1 MKEVVAALRG
11 AQRITAIGHENPD
24 ADTLGA
30 ALAIRMV
37 GERYGVPAEVV
48 MADPV
53 PPYLQFLPGVADVRT
68 APALEPDVAVIVDAG
83 DLARVGRVA
92 TDHADWL
99 ARARIVN
106 IDHHVSNPGF
116 GAVNMVDPEAA
127 STCEMVTLLLPDLG
141 VELDPDLAT
150 VLLAGIVNDTHTF
163 AHPNVT
169 PRTLRVAASLV
180 EAGASLAAI
189 HRAIYA
195 EKPFPTLTLWGRALA
210 GVASAS
216 GGRVVH
222 AALTAAMMAETGTS
236 LDASEGFIDLLGLA
250 RDADIVLLF
259 KEQAPTVTRVSIR
272 TSARAD
278 AVAVAAAF
286 GGGGHARAAGC
297 TVDAP
302 LGEARDQVLAECE
315 RELKR
320 ADDRRP

>member
-1 MKEVVAALRG
+1 MIEVVSALR
-11 AQRITAIGHENPD
+11 AAKRITAIGHENPD

-30 ALAIRMV
+30 ALAIRAV
-37 GERYGVPAEVV
+37 GVRLGVPAEVV

-53 PPYLQFLPGVADVRT
+53 PPYLQFLPQVGEVRT
-68 APALEPDVAVIVDAG
+68 EPGLKPDLAVIVDAG
-83 DLARVGRVA
+83 DLARVGRIA
-92 TDHADWL
+92 TSHRDWL
-99 ARARIVN
+99 NQARIVN

-116 GAVNMVDPEAA
+116 GAINLVDPEAA
-127 STCEMVTLLLPDLG
+127 STCEMVTLLLPELG
-141 VELDPDLAT
+141 MDLDPDLAT

-195 EKPFPTLTLWGRALA
+195 EKPFETLALWGRALA
-210 GVASAS
+210 GVASAA
-216 GGRVVH
+216 GGRVIH
-222 AALTAAMMAETGTS
+222 AALTADMLAETGTS
-236 LDASEGFIDLLGLA
+236 LNASEGFIDLMGLS

-259 KEQAPTVTRVSIR
+259 KEQAPTTVRVSVR
-272 TSARAD
+272 TTERAD

-297 TVDAP
+297 TLNVT
-302 LGEARDQVLAECE
+302 LSEARDRVLAESE

-320 ADDRRP
+320 ADDRRH

>member
-37 GERYGVPAEVV
+37 GERYGVPAEVL
-48 MADPV
+48 MADPL
-53 PPYLQFLPGVADVRT
+53 PRYLQFLPGVTEVRT
-68 APALEPDVAVIVDAG
+68 APALEPDLAVVVDAG

-116 GAVNMVDPEAA
+116 GAVNMVDPDAA

-141 VELDPDLAT
+141 VDLDPELAT

-195 EKPFPTLTLWGRALA
+195 EKPFETLTLWGRALA

-216 GGRVVH
+216 DGRVVH

-259 KEQAPTVTRVSIR
+259 KEQGPAVTRVSIR

-302 LGEARDQVLAECE
+302 LGEARDRVLAECE

>member
-37 GERYGVPAEVV
+37 GDRYGVPAEVV

-53 PPYLQFLPGVADVRT
+53 PPYLQFLPGVAEVRT

-83 DLARVGRVA
+83 DLARVGRIT
-92 TDHADWL
+92 TDHAEWL

-116 GAVNMVDPEAA
+116 GAVNMVDPDAA

-141 VELDPDLAT
+141 VDLDPELAT
-150 VLLAGIVNDTHTF
+150 VLLAGVVNDTHTF

-195 EKPFPTLTLWGRALA
+195 EKPFATLTLWGRALA

-216 GGRVVH
+216 EGRVVH

-259 KEQAPTVTRVSIR
+259 KEQAPAVTRVSIR
-272 TSARAD
+272 TSAWAD

-302 LGEARDQVLAECE
+302 LGEARDRVLAECE

>member
-1 MKEVVAALRG
+1 
-11 AQRITAIGHENPD
+11 
-24 ADTLGA
+24 
-30 ALAIRMV
+30 
-37 GERYGVPAEVV
+37 
-48 MADPV
+48 
-53 PPYLQFLPGVADVRT
+53 
-68 APALEPDVAVIVDAG
+68 VAVVLDAG
-83 DLARVGRVA
+83 DLARVGRIA

-116 GAVNMVDPEAA
+116 GAVNMVDPDAA

-141 VELDPDLAT
+141 VELNPELAT

-195 EKPFPTLTLWGRALA
+195 EKPFATLTLWGRALA

-216 GGRVVH
+216 KGRVVH

-259 KEQAPTVTRVSIR
+259 KEHGPAVTRVSIR

-297 TVDAP
+297 TVAAP
-302 LGEARDQVLAECE
+302 LGEARDRVLAECE

>member
-1 MKEVVAALRG
+1 
-11 AQRITAIGHENPD
+11 
-24 ADTLGA
+24 
-30 ALAIRMV
+30 
-37 GERYGVPAEVV
+37 
-48 MADPV
+48 
-53 PPYLQFLPGVADVRT
+53 
-68 APALEPDVAVIVDAG
+68 
-83 DLARVGRVA
+83 VA

-116 GAVNMVDPEAA
+116 GAVNMVDPDAA

-141 VELDPDLAT
+141 VELDPELAT

-195 EKPFPTLTLWGRALA
+195 EKPFSTLTLWGRALA

-222 AALTAAMMAETGTS
+222 AALTVAMMAETGTS

-250 RDADIVLLF
+250 RGADIVLLF
-259 KEQAPTVTRVSIR
+259 KEQAPAVTRVSIR

-302 LGEARDQVLAECE
+302 LGEARDRVLAECE

>member
-37 GERYGVPAEVV
+37 GLRYGVPAEVV

-53 PPYLQFLPGVADVRT
+53 PPYLQFLPGVGEVRT
-68 APALEPDVAVIVDAG
+68 APALEPDVAVVVDAG

-116 GAVNMVDPEAA
+116 GAVNMVDPDAA

-141 VELDPDLAT
+141 VELDPELAT

-195 EKPFPTLTLWGRALA
+195 EKPFSTLTLWGRALA

-222 AALTAAMMAETGTS
+222 AALTVAMMAETGTS

-250 RDADIVLLF
+250 RGADIVLLF
-259 KEQAPTVTRVSIR
+259 KEQAPAVTRVSIR

-302 LGEARDQVLAECE
+302 LGEARDRVLAECE